1 MALISTQWARL
12 IRFVAAETAQIHIGQ
27 PVDPRL
33 DVGLAAWNKQTIR
46 AYEISGSTL
55 DPASRVTSNILTVEK
70 LLSPL
75 SREEMKVVRCVGLNY
90 SDLAST
96 LTNFSC
102 ILFKIANIVI
112 SSAPKLFYKPPTSM
126 IGPNA
131 PIFIP
136 KVAQPVEEH
145 LSDYEVEL
153 TIVIGKAAKNVSE
166 ADALDYVL
174 GYTGANDVSFRK
186 HQRTTSQ
193 YGFSKGFVS
202 NPQDIPLTCTL
213 NGQVLQDGNTK

>member
-1 MALISTQWARL
+1 ML
-12 IRFVAAETAQIHIGQ
+12 
-27 PVDPRL
+27 
-33 DVGLAAWNKQTIR
+33 
-46 AYEISGSTL
+46 
-55 DPASRVTSNILTVEK
+55 
-70 LLSPL
+70 
-75 SREEMKVVRCVGLNY
+75 
-90 SDLAST
+90 SDLSW
-96 LTNFSC
+96 

-112 SSAPKLFYKPPTSM
+112 CSAPILFYKPLASM

-174 GYTGANDVSFRK
+174 GYTGANDVK
-186 HQRTTSQ
+186 
-193 YGFSKGFVS
+193 
-202 NPQDIPLTCTL
+202 LTL
-213 NGQVLQDGNTK
+213 WF